1 MITQFKIF
9 ESENQFREV
18 DLQLLWDDITRN
30 YYTKIFDKPM
40 HLDYY
45 FYSTLK
51 KMLLG
56 KNIEFNRVT
65 NKWFDTEPFY
75 NFNGKVEDVEFKDDS
90 YNYLI
95 KYIIILLDDGKKY
108 NLKISNNYNFERKP
122 VFVKIYDSEELE
134 IEEKINL
141 LKNTDKYNL

>member
-45 FYSTLK
+45 FYSTH
-51 KMLLG
+51 
-56 KNIEFNRVT
+56 
-65 NKWFDTEPFY
+65 
-75 NFNGKVEDVEFKDDS
+75 
-90 YNYLI
+90 
-95 KYIIILLDDGKKY
+95 
-108 NLKISNNYNFERKP
+108 
-122 VFVKIYDSEELE
+122 
-134 IEEKINL
+134 
-141 LKNTDKYNL
+141 